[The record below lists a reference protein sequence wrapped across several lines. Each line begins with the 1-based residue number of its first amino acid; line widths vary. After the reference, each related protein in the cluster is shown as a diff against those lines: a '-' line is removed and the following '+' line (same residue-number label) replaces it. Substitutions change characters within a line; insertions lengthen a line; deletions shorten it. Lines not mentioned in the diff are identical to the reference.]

1 MYPSRPVVM
10 VSLQVCCLEERWD
23 GAWVMAG
30 AMDTIITDL
39 DGEVGGRMEAL
50 DMVTLEVVVEVV
62 AVEEVVVEVVVDVVV
77 VVVMVVVMVVVDVE
91 VDAVVDVAVAV
102 VRRLYR
108 CTPLT
113 SLLSFARKNFKMLID
128 KKIIL

>member
-1 MYPSRPVVM
+1 M

-50 DMVTLEVVVEVV
+50 DMVN
-62 AVEEVVVEVVVDVVV
+62 
-77 VVVMVVVMVVVDVE
+77 VE

>member
-77 VVVMVVVMVVVDVE
+77 VVVMVVVDVE
-91 VDAVVDVAVAV
+91 ADAVVDVAVAV

>member
-1 MYPSRPVVM
+1 M

-50 DMVTLEVVVEVV
+50 DMVT
-62 AVEEVVVEVVVDVVV
+62 
-77 VVVMVVVMVVVDVE
+77 VE

>member
-77 VVVMVVVMVVVDVE
+77 VMVVVMVVVDVE
-91 VDAVVDVAVAV
+91 ADAVVDVAVAV

>member
-1 MYPSRPVVM
+1 M
-10 VSLQVCCLEERWD
+10 EERWD

-77 VVVMVVVMVVVDVE
+77 VMVVVDVE

>member
-1 MYPSRPVVM
+1 MVM

-50 DMVTLEVVVEVV
+50 DMVTLE
-62 AVEEVVVEVVVDVVV
+62 
-77 VVVMVVVMVVVDVE
+77 VVMVVVDVE

>member
-77 VVVMVVVMVVVDVE
+77 MVVVMVVVDVE
-91 VDAVVDVAVAV
+91 ADAVVDVAVAV

>member
-1 MYPSRPVVM
+1 M

-50 DMVTLEVVVEVV
+50 DM
-62 AVEEVVVEVVVDVVV
+62 
-77 VVVMVVVMVVVDVE
+77 VDVE